1 MQYFHNTTEVST
13 CTSTCSWPQMH
24 ISYFLNRKKST
35 SNDQIKLQIKVY
47 LSFDN
52 RYMFLVLMDYV

>member
-1 MQYFHNTTEVST
+1 
-13 CTSTCSWPQMH
+13 MH

-52 RYMFLVLMDYV
+52 RYMYLVLMDYV